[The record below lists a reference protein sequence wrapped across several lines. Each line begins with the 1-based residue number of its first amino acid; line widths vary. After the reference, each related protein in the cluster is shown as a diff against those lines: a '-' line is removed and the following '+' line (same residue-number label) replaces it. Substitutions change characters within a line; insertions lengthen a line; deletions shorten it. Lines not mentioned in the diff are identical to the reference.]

1 MIDGKLYCS
10 PGSAASALVV
20 DPSSGELSS
29 LHRPELKEG
38 SRKCIG
44 IAAGADGKLYCSPWN
59 AASVL
64 VVDPCSGQPSSLQQ
78 PELKEGGE
86 KYFGIECFLCL
97 QFAGE
102 MLAVFFCLLEA
113 SWRPPGGEYSICAE
127 AHETLTA

>member
-20 DPSSGELSS
+20 DPSSGELNS
-29 LHRPELKEG
+29 LHHPELKEG
-38 SRKCIG
+38 SRKYIG

-86 KYFGIECFLCL
+86 KYFGIECFPCL
-97 QFAGE
+97 QGKCSPF
-102 MLAVFFCLLEA
+102 FFCLLEA
-113 SWRPPGGEYSICAE
+113 SWRDPGGLQE
-127 AHETLTA
+127 ATAK